1 MEEPGMA
8 SSDSLNARKK
18 LVEEHMRAENAH
30 DVTATMATLGRQP
43 RYILNGVI
51 IDGHEAIRA
60 AYEGIGLSKAA
71 AFSHFKVE
79 VTGLHTGEEAII
91 LEGMMSGTHVAEWQ
105 GVPATGRS
113 FNIPVC
119 AVFTF
124 DAEEKLAGERI
135 YFDSGLLL
143 KQLGVLS

>member
-1 MEEPGMA
+1 MA
-8 SSDSLNARKK
+8 NRDMLDARTK

-30 DVTATMATLGRQP
+30 DITATMATLGRQP
-43 RYILNGVI
+43 RYVLNGVI
-51 IDGHEAIRA
+51 LDGHEAIRS
-60 AYEGIGLSKAA
+60 AYEGIGLGDDA
-71 AFSHFKVE
+71 AFVQFKVD
-79 VTGLHTGEEAII
+79 VTALHASGEAVI
-91 LEGMMSGTHVAEWQ
+91 LEGMMSGAHVAEWQ

-113 FNIPVC
+113 FTIPVC

-143 KQLGVLS
+143 RQLGVLS

>member
-1 MEEPGMA
+1 MTD
-8 SSDSLNARKK
+8 SSTLNARKK

-30 DVTATMATLGRQP
+30 DITATMATLGRQP
-43 RYILNGVI
+43 RYVLNGMI
-51 IDGHEAIRA
+51 LDGHEAIRS
-60 AYEGIGLSKAA
+60 AYEGIGLGNAA
-71 AFSHFKVE
+71 AFSQFKVD
-79 VTGLHTGEEAII
+79 VTALHTSEEAVI
-91 LEGMMSGTHVAEWQ
+91 LEGMMSGTHVEEWQ

-113 FNIPVC
+113 FHIPVC

>member
-1 MEEPGMA
+1 MA
-8 SSDSLNARKK
+8 NNETLTARRK

-30 DVTATMATLGRQP
+30 DLAGTLATLGRSP
-43 RYILNGVI
+43 RYVLNGEI
-51 IDGHEAIRA
+51 LDGHEAIGG
-60 AYEGIGLSKAA
+60 AYESLGLGKGASFA
-71 AFSHFKVE
+71 HFKVD
-79 VTGLHTGEEAII
+79 VTGFHVGEEAII
-91 LEGMMSGTHVAEWQ
+91 LEGMMNGTHVAEWQ
-105 GVPATGRS
+105 GIPATGKS
-113 FNIPVC
+113 FHVPVC

>member
-1 MEEPGMA
+1 MTD
-8 SSDSLNARKK
+8 SDTLNARKK

-30 DVTATMATLGRQP
+30 DVTATMSTLGRRP
-43 RYILNGVI
+43 RYVLNGTI
-51 IDGHEAIRA
+51 LDGHEAIRS
-60 AYEGIGLSKAA
+60 AYEGIGLGKAA
-71 AFSHFKVE
+71 AFSHFKVDE
-79 VTGLHTGEEAII
+79 TVLHTSEGAIV

-105 GVPATGRS
+105 GIPATGRS
-113 FNIPVC
+113 FNVPVC